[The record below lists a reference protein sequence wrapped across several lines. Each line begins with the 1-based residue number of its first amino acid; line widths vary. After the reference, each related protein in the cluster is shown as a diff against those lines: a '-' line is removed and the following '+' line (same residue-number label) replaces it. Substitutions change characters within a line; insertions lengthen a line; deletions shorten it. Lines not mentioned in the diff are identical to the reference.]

1 MGPIWQ
7 NPVVTPKNNCLKK
20 RLLNYLNISS
30 LLKYWLQK
38 KKKEINNVSSILTQH
53 KVYQLMC
60 KSATPTLPESLI
72 LSKGWI
78 YVSKIWRLQTLVMPT
93 LFAKNLSKFK
103 ITFFS
108 FHNSHHRNKLF
119 YNRYG
124 HIFRPFNDIQNDR
137 KIFVLVKE
145 IFCSSLQFTT
155 KQTWKYKE
163 NSCITSF

>member
-1 MGPIWQ
+1 MTKSCG
-7 NPVVTPKNNCLKK
+7 NTEKYVLKNTTVIK
-20 RLLNYLNISS
+20 
-30 LLKYWLQK
+30 LLKHYFFIKVLVTKEK
-38 KKKEINNVSSILTQH
+38 KQNNVSSILTQQ

-60 KSATPTLPESLI
+60 KSATPT
-72 LSKGWI
+72 
-78 YVSKIWRLQTLVMPT
+78 IWRLHTLVMST

-124 HIFRPFNDIQNDR
+124 HIFWPFDDIQNDR

-145 IFCSSLQFTT
+145 IFCSALQFAT
-155 KQTWKYKE
+155 KQT
-163 NSCITSF
+163 